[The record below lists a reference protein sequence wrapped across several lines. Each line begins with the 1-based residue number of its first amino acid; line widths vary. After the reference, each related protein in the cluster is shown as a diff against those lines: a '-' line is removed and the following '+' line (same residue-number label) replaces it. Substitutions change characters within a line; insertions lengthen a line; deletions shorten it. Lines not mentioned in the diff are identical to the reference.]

1 MLCLFPS
8 FAVAPLLCQFP
19 IKQFSPKRVNGVRLV
34 LSLSWGFISPSPPL
48 PPPPNCRAAEYM
60 EGREGVALPF
70 EGAGATYMT
79 CSLLLIF
86 LT

>member
-1 MLCLFPS
+1 LGIYFP
-8 FAVAPLLCQFP
+8 VP
-19 IKQFSPKRVNGVRLV
+19 
-34 LSLSWGFISPSPPL
+34 PPL
-48 PPPPNCRAAEYM
+48 PPNCRAEEYM

-79 CSLLLIF
+79 CSLLLIL